1 MNQKLALLQ
10 SNKSDEDLKAEI
22 DEYEDCRIRVL
33 MDGTYFFMESP
44 GEVELM
50 KETYDLGKS
59 KFLTK
64 AHIHCT
70 TNGYILDVSNRILAL
85 HFYFFLEFR
94 PLEV

>member
-1 MNQKLALLQ
+1 MTEKLALLK

-22 DEYEDCRIRVL
+22 DEYEDSKIRVL
-33 MDGTYFFMESP
+33 LDGTYFYMESP

-70 TNGYILDVSNRILAL
+70 SNGYILDVSYRILSL
-85 HFYFFLEFR
+85 LFTFS
-94 PLEV
+94 